1 MSQEKCCFKG
11 IFGLF
16 VRGTPGFSRGRRRL
30 CGFAC
35 LNFLLGIK
43 LGELCDRC
51 VSSISSLIG
60 ARAKAAAET
69 AAAAR
74 TTTTKRTKRNCG
86 NSSKKQLFKKVSD
99 FQSRQLFLRKWLKG
113 VQKSE
118 GKYVFGC
125 NRTSWTIIWFLLLLR
140 YYNLRF

>member
-1 MSQEKCCFKG
+1 M
-11 IFGLF
+11 
-16 VRGTPGFSRGRRRL
+16 RGTPGFSRGRRRL

-69 AAAAR
+69 AAA
-74 TTTTKRTKRNCG
+74 TTTTPKRTKRNCG
-86 NSSKKQLFKKVSD
+86 NSSNRKQLFKKVSD
-99 FQSRQLFLRKWLKG
+99 FQSRQLFLKKWLKG

-118 GKYVFGC
+118 GKTCFWMK
-125 NRTSWTIIWFLLLLR
+125 SH
-140 YYNLRF
+140 

>member
-16 VRGTPGFSRGRRRL
+16 VRGTPGFSRGRRL

-69 AAAAR
+69 AAA
-74 TTTTKRTKRNCG
+74 TTTTPKRTKR
-86 NSSKKQLFKKVSD
+86 KLWKFIKEQLFKKVSD
-99 FQSRQLFLRKWLKG
+99 FQSRQLFLKKWLKG

-118 GKYVFGC
+118 GKHVFG
-125 NRTSWTIIWFLLLLR
+125 
-140 YYNLRF
+140 

>member
-16 VRGTPGFSRGRRRL
+16 VRGTPGFSRGRRL

-86 NSSKKQLFKKVSD
+86 NSSKKKT
-99 FQSRQLFLRKWLKG
+99 FQ
-113 VQKSE
+113 E
-118 GKYVFGC
+118 GK
-125 NRTSWTIIWFLLLLR
+125 
-140 YYNLRF
+140 

>member
-1 MSQEKCCFKG
+1 MRGSFESRKKM
-11 IFGLF
+11 LF
-16 VRGTPGFSRGRRRL
+16 QRDLCLICEGDPGGFSRGRRRL

-35 LNFLLGIK
+35 LNNFLLGIK

-69 AAAAR
+69 AAAAAAR

-86 NSSKKQLFKKVSD
+86 NSSKKKNNNF
-99 FQSRQLFLRKWLKG
+99 SRR
-113 VQKSE
+113 
-118 GKYVFGC
+118 
-125 NRTSWTIIWFLLLLR
+125 
-140 YYNLRF
+140 

>member
-1 MSQEKCCFKG
+1 MSQEKCCFKW

-16 VRGTPGFSRGRRRL
+16 VRGTPGFSRGRRL

-86 NSSKKQLFKKVSD
+86 NSLKKKT
-99 FQSRQLFLRKWLKG
+99 FQ
-113 VQKSE
+113 E
-118 GKYVFGC
+118 GK
-125 NRTSWTIIWFLLLLR
+125 
-140 YYNLRF
+140 

>member
-16 VRGTPGFSRGRRRL
+16 VRGTPGFSRGRRRRL

-69 AAAAR
+69 AAAAAAR
-74 TTTTKRTKRNCG
+74 TTTTKRTKKRNCG
-86 NSSKKQLFKKVSD
+86 NSSKKKTT
-99 FQSRQLFLRKWLKG
+99 FQ
-113 VQKSE
+113 E
-118 GKYVFGC
+118 GK
-125 NRTSWTIIWFLLLLR
+125 
-140 YYNLRF
+140 

>member
-1 MSQEKCCFKG
+1 M
-11 IFGLF
+11 
-16 VRGTPGFSRGRRRL
+16 RGTPGFSRGRRL

-86 NSSKKQLFKKVSD
+86 NSLKKKT
-99 FQSRQLFLRKWLKG
+99 FQ
-113 VQKSE
+113 E
-118 GKYVFGC
+118 GK
-125 NRTSWTIIWFLLLLR
+125 
-140 YYNLRF
+140 

>member
-1 MSQEKCCFKG
+1 M
-11 IFGLF
+11 
-16 VRGTPGFSRGRRRL
+16 RGNPGFRWGSRRRL

-51 VSSISSLIG
+51 VSSIPSLIG
-60 ARAKAAAET
+60 ARA
-69 AAAAR
+69 AAAAAAAAT

-118 GKYVFGC
+118 GKTCF
-125 NRTSWTIIWFLLLLR
+125 WM
-140 YYNLRF
+140 

>member
-1 MSQEKCCFKG
+1 M
-11 IFGLF
+11 
-16 VRGTPGFSRGRRRL
+16 RGTPGFSRGRRL

-35 LNFLLGIK
+35 LNCLLGIK

-86 NSSKKQLFKKVSD
+86 NSSKKKLFKKVSD

>member
-1 MSQEKCCFKG
+1 LSQEKKCCFKG

-86 NSSKKQLFKKVSD
+86 NSSKKKT
-99 FQSRQLFLRKWLKG
+99 FQ
-113 VQKSE
+113 E
-118 GKYVFGC
+118 GK
-125 NRTSWTIIWFLLLLR
+125 
-140 YYNLRF
+140 